1 MDRTVEAYEN
11 FVGVAVV
18 AGLHLADL
26 WPEQG
31 HLQRAHAALSSI
43 YQQDDYWM
51 MKLPRQ
57 FLAHKTFPITG

>member
-1 MDRTVEAYEN
+1 M
-11 FVGVAVV
+11 GVAVV